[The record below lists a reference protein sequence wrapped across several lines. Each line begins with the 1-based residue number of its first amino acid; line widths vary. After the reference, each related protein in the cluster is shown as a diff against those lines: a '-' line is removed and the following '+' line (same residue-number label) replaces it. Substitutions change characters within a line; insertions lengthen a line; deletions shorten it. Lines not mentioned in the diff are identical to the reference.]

1 MRTVIP
7 YTCIESKMSR
17 PNQLTHRLVEFR
29 KSAELSREKL
39 ALRIGVSAVTVEK
52 WERQERSFPV
62 RQIWKIFEN
71 TGICPGWLGGTHPG
85 PIHTADGHPF
95 SASEVDRWE
104 AWLNAKAPKVVCLS
118 GQTGLGGRRLGPHYD
133 RNCCPGPTDLLAY
146 GPFEVS
152 AAEQPQARHL
162 QKMAR
167 DHAFLRLKSHFL
179 DIARGVVASADK
191 PEDEER
197 LFKAIAAL
205 KKLFPEAKPQA
216 DPSLNP
222 GEGKELDPR
231 LPPSSA

>member
-1 MRTVIP
+1 
-7 YTCIESKMSR
+7 MSR

-39 ALRIGVSAVTVEK
+39 ALRIGVSAVTIEK
-52 WERQERSFPV
+52 WERQERAFPV
-62 RQIWKIFEN
+62 RQVWKIFEV
-71 TGICPGWLGGTHPG
+71 TGICPGWLGGTQPG

-104 AWLNAKAPKVVCLS
+104 AWLSAKVPKAASPS
-118 GQTGLGGRRLGPHYD
+118 GPIGLGGRRLGPHYE

-152 AAEQPQARHL
+152 AAEQPQARQL
-162 QKMAR
+162 QKQAR
-167 DHAFLRLKSHFL
+167 QHAFRRMKAHFL
-179 DIARGVVASADK
+179 DIARGVVASAGK

-197 LFKAIAAL
+197 IFKAIAAL

-216 DPSLNP
+216 DPSQNP
-222 GEGKELDPR
+222 REGKGPDPR
-231 LPPSSA
+231 LPSSSA